1 MRSISHAAA
10 LLSIATLGLAACGG
24 DSGGG
29 SPVGP
34 ETSGPACNATASV
47 NLGVGETVVLTAA
60 QAACFSLAA
69 GSGAEYAL
77 AGYDAR
83 VLEAARTGA
92 APGTF
97 SDPSY
102 TIADATYGG
111 AGQSR
116 SAAGASPVAAALPAH
131 VEPARSTAAAD
142 VSDDS
147 PFARETPWRAGERFS
162 VAPIEGSGP
171 VTARVVRVV
180 GGRFVLAVME
190 KDEAGAQQALEQ
202 AGAALEFLA
211 QRGVPLLQSAFSA
224 DIPATSAGSG
234 QLLIL
239 ATAWDPAKGAAATWS
254 REDGQGAWSFVWFN
268 LNLRGGKGQGYE
280 MYDHASF
287 RVKVLGHELTHA
299 WQADWTHGERGGT
312 APSDAGWSVEGGADF
327 VAMDLVRR
335 YLNVGQNSNWRW
347 SDNLEPGRESV
358 VFALEPF
365 GAQGRVT
372 WGYYDASSLLRDLQA
387 RLIAAGMS
395 PEAAL
400 TEVSRGAAEG
410 WYGGDGEGGRAGLVE
425 RMRAR
430 LGAAWDPS
438 SAVLL
443 WTATQAADDRTG
455 NPALN
460 NPTYYEVGNGSDQ
473 YGWKAA
479 GEVRAAT
486 GQRATVAQVAGG
498 SFYVRLRGADAAGVV
513 SATSTSS
520 DARWMV
526 ARVR

>member
-1 MRSISHAAA
+1 MPTPTRIAA
-10 LLSIATLGLAACGG
+10 LLSAASLGLAACGG
-24 DSGGG
+24 DSGGA

-34 ETSGPACNATASV
+34 ETTAAPACTAAASV
-47 NLGVGETVVLTAA
+47 SLGVGETAVLTAQ

-83 VLEAARTGA
+83 ALEAARTGA
-92 APGTF
+92 NVGSL
-97 SDPSY
+97 SDPAY
-102 TIADATYGG
+102 TIADATYG
-111 AGQSR
+111 
-116 SAAGASPVAAALPAH
+116 SAARSLSTGGASPTAAVAPAH
-131 VEPARSTAAAD
+131 VSRSTAAAD
-142 VSDDS
+142 GGGSS
-147 PFARETPWRAGERFS
+147 PYARTTPWQQGERFS
-162 VAPIEGSGP
+162 VAPIEGPGP
-171 VTARVVRVV
+171 VTARVVRIV
-180 GGRFVLAVME
+180 GGRFVLAVIE
-190 KDEAGAQQALEQ
+190 KDEAGAQQVLQQ

-211 QRGVPLLQSAFSA
+211 QRGVPLLQSTFSA
-224 DIPATSAGSG
+224 GVPTTSAGSG

-254 REDGQGAWSFVWFN
+254 SEDAQGMHSFVWFN
-268 LNLRGGKGQGYE
+268 LNLRGGKGQGFE
-280 MYDHASF
+280 MYEHESY

-299 WQADWTHGERGGT
+299 WQAAWLHQERG
-312 APSDAGWSVEGGADF
+312 ASRADAGWAVEGGADF

-335 YLNVGQNSNWRW
+335 YLNVAHASNWRW

-365 GAQGRVT
+365 DAQGRLT

-387 RLIAAGMS
+387 RLVAAGMT
-395 PEAAL
+395 PEAAM

-430 LGAAWDPS
+430 LGAGWDPAG
-438 SAVLL
+438 AVLL
-443 WTATQAADDRTG
+443 WTATQAADDRTS

-460 NPTYYEVGNGSDQ
+460 NPTYYQVGEGSAQ

-479 GEVRAAT
+479 GEVRAGS
-486 GQRATVAQVAGG
+486 GQSAAVSQVAGG
-498 SFYVRLRGADAAGVV
+498 SFYVRLRGATAAGVMA
-513 SATSTSS
+513 ATSTSP
-520 DARWMV
+520 DARWLI

>member
-1 MRSISHAAA
+1 MSTPRLLAA
-10 LLSIATLGLAACGG
+10 LLSAALVPLAACGG
-24 DSGGG
+24 DSGGAS
-29 SPVGP
+29 SPVAT
-34 ETSGPACNATASV
+34 ETPAPACSAAASLS
-47 NLGVGETVVLTAA
+47 LGVGETAVLTSA

-69 GSGAEYAL
+69 GSSAEYAL

-83 VLEAARTGA
+83 ALEAARA
-92 APGTF
+92 GTPAGTL
-97 SDPSY
+97 SDPAY

-111 AGQSR
+111 AARSVSAGGAS
-116 SAAGASPVAAALPAH
+116 SAAAAMPAH
-131 VEPARSTAAAD
+131 VRYNTAAAD
-142 VSDDS
+142 AGGNS
-147 PFARETPWRAGERFS
+147 PFARTTPWVQGERFS
-162 VAPIEGSGP
+162 VAPIEGTGP

-180 GGRFVLAVME
+180 GGRFALAVIE
-190 KDEAGAQQALEQ
+190 KDEAGAQQVLEQ
-202 AGAALEFLA
+202 ATAALEFLS
-211 QRGVPLLQSAFSA
+211 QRGVPLLQSTFSA
-224 DIPATSAGSG
+224 GVPTTSAGSG

-254 REDGQGAWSFVWFN
+254 AQDGNGAWSYVWLN
-268 LNLRGGKGQGYE
+268 LNLRGGKGQGFE
-280 MYDHASF
+280 MYDHASY

-299 WQADWTHGERGGT
+299 WQAAWLHGERGA
-312 APSDAGWSVEGGADF
+312 APSDAGWAVEGGADF

-335 YLNVGQNSNWRW
+335 YLNVGQGSNWRW

-395 PEAAL
+395 PEAAM

-410 WYGGDGEGGRAGLVE
+410 WYGGDGEGGRAGLVQ

-430 LGAAWDPS
+430 LGAGWDPAA
-438 SAVLL
+438 AVLL
-443 WTATQAADDRTG
+443 WTATQAADDRTS

-460 NPTYYEVGNGSDQ
+460 NPTYYDVGNASAQ

-479 GEVRAAT
+479 GEVRAGS
-486 GQRATVAQVAGG
+486 GQRATVSQVSGG
-498 SFYVRLRGADAAGVV
+498 SFYVRLRGAGAQGVV

-520 DARWMV
+520 DARWMI
-526 ARVR
+526 ARVK